1 MDKIFKAIGGFFKK
15 IWEWI
20 RQTAWVQPLLIVGI
34 IFGLIFSINPIINAI
49 QSAVNASNDGEFYYN
64 HRVEYRELFDDLTTS
79 QWGTDAG
86 NDYYPYAAKINKNSG
101 DSLVIFIDGST
112 TLEDAVASFYS
123 THSDINLYVVD
134 FSTTENQY
142 SNWDKT
148 NEKYTND
155 SAANYKYHLL
165 GKLSDKYNDGIKD
178 KDESHEYWRTTYNKK
193 FKEKYG
199 YGVLFPTPTF
209 NKDNTDNLY
218 ETSADRSS
226 ASSDLYLPCA
236 VKFHNDEIVDMRL
249 ASSSS
254 WTSYNTSDDSS
265 KTNIDILTD
274 MWQGC

>member
-1 MDKIFKAIGGFFKK
+1 MDKLFKAIGGFFKK

-34 IFGLIFSINPIINAI
+34 IFGLIFSINPIISAI

-64 HRVEYRELFDDLTTS
+64 HRVEYRELFSDLTTS
-79 QWGTDAG
+79 EWGTDAG
-86 NDYYPYAAKINKNSG
+86 NDYYPYGTKLNKTSG
-101 DSLVIFIDGST
+101 DSLVIFIDGSN

-123 THSDINLYVVD
+123 SHSDINLYVVD

-142 SNWDKT
+142 SKWNSTDS
-148 NEKYTND
+148 KYESD

-165 GKLSDKYNDGIKD
+165 GTLSDKYNDKD
-178 KDESHEYWRTTYNKK
+178 SEKPWRTTYNDA
-193 FKEKYG
+193 FKAKYG
-199 YGVLFPTPTF
+199 YSVLYSGF

-226 ASSDLYLPCA
+226 AASDLYLPCA

-254 WTSYNTSDDSS
+254 WTSYNTTDDSN
-265 KTNIDILTD
+265 KTNIDILADLWTGVSID
-274 MWQGC
+274 

>member
-1 MDKIFKAIGGFFKK
+1 MDKLFKAIGGFFKK

-64 HRVEYRELFDDLTTS
+64 HRVEYRELFGDLTTS

-86 NDYYPYAAKINKNSG
+86 KDYYPYAAKLNKNSG

-123 THSDINLYVVD
+123 NHSNINLYVVD

-142 SNWDKT
+142 SNWNTTD
-148 NEKYTND
+148 EEYTND

-165 GKLSDKYNDGIKD
+165 GTLSDKYNGETDSSVWRK
-178 KDESHEYWRTTYNKK
+178 EYNDS
-193 FKEKYG
+193 FKTEYG
-199 YGVLFPTPTF
+199 YSVLFPSF

-218 ETSADRSS
+218 DTSADRSS
-226 ASSDLYLPCA
+226 ATSDLYLPCA

-274 MWQGC
+274 MWNGVKISE